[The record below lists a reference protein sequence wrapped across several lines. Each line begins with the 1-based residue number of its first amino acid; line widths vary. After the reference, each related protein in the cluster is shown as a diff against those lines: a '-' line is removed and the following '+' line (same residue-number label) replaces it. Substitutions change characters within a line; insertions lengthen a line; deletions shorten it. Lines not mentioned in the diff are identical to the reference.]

1 MNGNVPTYA
10 LYGEH
15 EQALVLESLHCE
27 SIPSR
32 SRLYDWEIKLHRHE
46 LFMQILYIR
55 RGSID
60 IQFDERQFH
69 AAGPCLLYVPALDPH
84 GFRFSEDIDGAVLT
98 VVTQQAEALLAG
110 APELLACFATAQHL
124 PLSADARFASPLA
137 GALERL
143 LEEFDAPGRWRLMV
157 LETLLRLV
165 LILLGR
171 EMGAKTAEA
180 GAGRSS
186 RSVVHVQR
194 FKALLNAS
202 FREQREIAFYASLLG
217 ITPTQLNRVC
227 REELQQ
233 SALGVINN
241 RLVMEAK
248 RDLAYSSLS
257 VKEIAL
263 TLGFSDPAYFS
274 RFFTKQTRHSPTDF
288 RALTRASL
296 TQERRA

>member
-1 MNGNVPTYA
+1 MSGTVPTYA

-15 EQALVLESLHCE
+15 EQSLVLESLHCE
-27 SIPSR
+27 PIPSR

-55 RGSID
+55 RGAVD

-69 AAGPCLLYVPALDPH
+69 AAGPCVLYVPAMEAH

-98 VVTQQAEALLAG
+98 VVTQQAESLLAG
-110 APELLACFATAQHL
+110 APELLACLGAPQCL
-124 PLSADARFASPLA
+124 PLPQEDPRNTTLA

-143 LEEFDAPGRWRLMV
+143 LAEFDAPGRWRLMV

-171 EMGAKTAEA
+171 ELGALSAEA
-180 GAGRSS
+180 GARRSS
-186 RSVVHVQR
+186 RGVVHVQR
-194 FKALLNAS
+194 FKALLNGA
-202 FREQREIAFYASLLG
+202 FREQRNIAFYASQLG

-227 REELQQ
+227 RDELQQ

-274 RFFTKQTRHSPTDF
+274 RFFTKQTRHSPSDF
-288 RALTRASL
+288 RALARVSL
-296 TQERRA
+296 AQERRA